1 MMKLFHLDQ
10 CFSKCGACFPG
21 GAGWGGGTTG
31 VVEKRETF
39 VESVLQ
45 NGFLKFNIRNLNVT
59 TVIVIFI
66 SYC

>member
-21 GAGWGGGTTG
+21 GAGGAQQA
-31 VVEKRETF
+31 F